1 MKLLSFL
8 KDLWHGIKTFPI
20 SVISSLL
27 LAFFAIGLE
36 DKNLF
41 GEAFQSFAQYHFPT
55 ALFALVF
62 SLWLHFR
69 DHIEQVASSK
79 ATWIAV
85 IIFGAALDLIIRDFA
100 SVNFKTAGAMV
111 IILFL
116 VAAIAVGLLNFSAD
130 KFRPERILYHIALR
144 LLLTYAF
151 STVLFL
157 GLLLALGGINLLLN
171 VEIPDQVYF
180 RMAVF
185 VQIVGATL
193 ILVSL
198 STDLKKQDLQE
209 HANELITR
217 LFNFILIPLTA
228 IYVLITLAYLFR
240 SWFGEG
246 TEAATLTWLSLGYI
260 GFAFFTFLVGNLL
273 PEEEN
278 TWWSSRFKR
287 IKLAF
292 MTLILLS
299 MLTGTLNLISQY
311 GFTIN
316 RLLLILFSLWFGVS
330 MLLLFINPNQIRR
343 VFQVLAIVA
352 ALGIIGINQIP
363 VKSQMNRLSELI
375 PAPTKGNFHFSNE
388 DKEEIISI
396 VEYLLQNHPTE
407 TKLSSF
413 FGITYDESLKT
424 EYQKSAF
431 ILGDVLGI
439 SENTLTEEPRSH
451 YFSEAIKIGSS
462 LYKVSNI
469 QLVVGN
475 TQNASLAFPIIENN
489 ETKFEV
495 QFDSSL
501 SKIVVIDNM
510 NGAELLNES
519 FLPTFKDDLI
529 NKTSQDNYV
538 AEPYTLEFTNEK
550 MQLNLVL
557 IEAKG
562 SNLDIISLSMHIYL
576 IIK

>member
-8 KDLWHGIKTFPI
+8 KDLWFGVKSFPI

-36 DKNLF
+36 DKTLF
-41 GEAFQSFAQYHFPT
+41 GEAFQNFAQYHFP
-55 ALFALVF
+55 AVLFALVF

-69 DHIEQVASSK
+69 DHIEQFSSK
-79 ATWIAV
+79 RATWLAV
-85 IIFGAALDLIIRDFA
+85 IVFAASLDLIIQDFA
-100 SVNFKTAGAMV
+100 IVNFKTAGAV
-111 IILFL
+111 IIILFL
-116 VAAIAVGLLNFSAD
+116 VTAIAIGLLNFSAD

-144 LLLTYAF
+144 LILTYAF

-171 VEIPDQVYF
+171 VEIPDYVYF

-198 STDLKKQDLQE
+198 SADLKKQDLQE
-209 HANELITR
+209 QANELITR

-273 PEEEN
+273 PEAEN
-278 TWWSSRFKR
+278 TWWNPKLKR
-287 IKLAF
+287 LKLAF
-292 MTLILLS
+292 MTVILLS
-299 MLTGTLNLISQY
+299 MLSGTIQLISQY

-330 MLLLFINPNQIRR
+330 MILLFINPNQIRR
-343 VFQVLAIVA
+343 VFQVLAVVA

-375 PAPTKGNFHFSNE
+375 PAPEKGDFNFSNE
-388 DKEEIISI
+388 DIEEITSI
-396 VEYLLQNHPTE
+396 IEYLLQNHPTE
-407 TKLSSF
+407 ENLSAF
-413 FGITYDESLKT
+413 FGINYDESLKT

-431 ILGDVLGI
+431 IIGDVLGI
-439 SENTLTEEPRSH
+439 SENTMTVEARNH
-451 YFSEAIKIGSS
+451 YFTEATKIGSG

-469 QLVVGN
+469 QLEVGN
-475 TQNASLAFPIIENN
+475 TLNSSLVFQIIENN
-489 ETKFEV
+489 ETKFEI

-501 SKIVVIDNM
+501 SKISVIDDL
-510 NGAELLNES
+510 NGSILLNES

-529 NKTSQDNYV
+529 NITSQDDYD
-538 AEPYTLEFTNEK
+538 AEPFTLEFKNERV
-550 MQLNLVL
+550 QLNLVL
-557 IEAKG
+557 IEIKG
-562 SNLDIISLSMHIYL
+562 SNLDISSFSMDIYL
-576 IIK
+576 ILK